1 MLCINF
7 KWGMSMINILKEKR
21 LEKGM
26 TLEEVGNLVGVGK
39 STVRKWENGMIEN
52 MGRDKIIKLSNAL
65 SISPLAILGI
75 EEPSQESDQKSN
87 YKIILSNN
95 FKKYRLKK
103 GLSIEQLVDQL
114 NNNYSDSQLFT
125 VDQIKNYEKGF
136 TEPSLSIAKY
146 LADFY
151 EIKIQDF
158 FS

>member
-7 KWGMSMINILKEKR
+7 KWGMNMINILKEKR

-75 EEPSQESDQKSN
+75 DEPNQESNLKSN
-87 YKIILSNN
+87 YRIILSNN
-95 FKKYRLKK
+95 FKKNRLKRN
-103 GLSIEQLVDQL
+103 LTVEQLVEQL
-114 NNNYSDSQLFT
+114 NSKYSDRQLFT
-125 VDQIKNYEKGF
+125 IDQIENYEKGI

-151 EIKIQDF
+151 EIQIQDF

>member
-7 KWGMSMINILKEKR
+7 KWGMNMINILKEKR

-75 EEPSQESDQKSN
+75 EEPDQESDLKSN
-87 YKIILSNN
+87 DKIILSNN
-95 FKKYRLKK
+95 FKKYRLEK

-125 VDQIKNYEKGF
+125 VDQIKNYEKGI

-151 EIKIQDF
+151 EIQIQEF

>member
-7 KWGMSMINILKEKR
+7 KWGMNMINILKEKR

-75 EEPSQESDQKSN
+75 EEPDQESDLKSN

-95 FKKYRLKK
+95 FKKYRLEK

-125 VDQIKNYEKGF
+125 VDQIKNYEKGI

-151 EIKIQDF
+151 EIQIQEF

>member
-1 MLCINF
+1 M
-7 KWGMSMINILKEKR
+7 
-21 LEKGM
+21 
-26 TLEEVGNLVGVGK
+26 
-39 STVRKWENGMIEN
+39 
-52 MGRDKIIKLSNAL
+52 
-65 SISPLAILGI
+65 SPLAILGI
-75 EEPSQESDQKSN
+75 EEPNQESDLKSN

-103 GLSIEQLVDQL
+103 GLSIEQLVEQL

-125 VDQIKNYEKGF
+125 VNQIKNYEKGI

-151 EIKIQDF
+151 EIQIQDF